1 MLLLTQEIEVLRE
14 KRHLARQWLEKVKTS
29 MQSMYKVG
37 SRNNPRRGGGGEVVI
52 DIEKPNF
59 ETLKQIVIEGE
70 QLLNDDDDD
79 DYHHVSNQVENEMI
93 LRQPHLSSF
102 ERAQNRAQTKEFNRV
117 ASIGT
122 IMILILV

>member
-1 MLLLTQEIEVLRE
+1 MLLPTQEIEVLRE

-79 DYHHVSNQVENEMI
+79 HDHHVSNQVENEMI
-93 LRQPHLSSF
+93 LRQPPHLSSY

-122 IMILILV
+122 IILILV